1 LKENLQ
7 TCISNSWT
15 IKQNSINISD
25 CPTYNSPFYYQKYS
39 TISQNNTGYREA
51 VMPKE
56 KLDVCLR
63 LITYFILTQ
72 EIK

>member
-1 LKENLQ
+1 MQIEFTDN
-7 TCISNSWT
+7 
-15 IKQNSINISD
+15 KQNYINISD
-25 CPTYNSPFYYQKYS
+25 CPTDNSPFYCQKYS
-39 TISQNNTGYREA
+39 NISQNNIGYTEA
-51 VMPKE
+51 VKPKD